1 MRYSFINFIL
11 RKKKLNPKLT
21 LKLTLL
27 KLTLKMKKLSNFCK
41 IIFIQ
46 MISLILKPVNSLF
59 VVTWVK
65 LSGTPVDDLNL
76 VPYNQHHVI
85 TNQGIIYEINRDFQE
100 FRQSNLSMEEY
111 FMTNILIAKKQT
123 TEKFILQRNS
133 FSYEKVR
140 FCFEQ
145 CY

>member
-1 MRYSFINFIL
+1 
-11 RKKKLNPKLT
+11 
-21 LKLTLL
+21 
-27 KLTLKMKKLSNFCK
+27 
-41 IIFIQ
+41 

-85 TNQGIIYEINRDFQE
+85 TNQGIINEINRDFQE

-123 TEKFILQRNS
+123 TDKFILQQNS
-133 FSYEKVR
+133 FSFEKVR

-145 CY
+145 FY